1 MTQVDLGPAG
11 ITANIE
17 HYKALVLQRQT
28 ELHQAESELIFWTL
42 IQKEHRAQTILL
54 QNTLG

>member
-1 MTQVDLGPAG
+1 MKQVDLGPAG

-17 HYKALVLQRQT
+17 HYKSLVLQKQT

-42 IQKEHRAQTILL
+42 VQKEHHAQTILL
-54 QNTLG
+54 